1 MPYLVVMDGVA
12 QGMDTGFSTQ
22 RISSRTMRGLTAVGF
37 GIPIAVY
44 LWFLHHYSLNVVRSD
59 QWSDVTLISKSYG
72 GALTLSALWA
82 QHADNRILFPNLIV
96 LAMSRIDA
104 FNISVEEYISASFL
118 FAAIALIIVTH
129 KSRSPD
135 RPWIAYCPVAIVMA
149 SVVQA
154 ENILWGFQL
163 AWYLVLVL
171 LAGVIFILDRPSL
184 SKLGTV
190 GAVML
195 AVIGSYS
202 SVQGLLIWIAG
213 LLLLFYRRRPTPLIA
228 VWMAVGTLTTV
239 LYVYKLDI
247 QAGVPS
253 YLTAIHLPRQA
264 VRFYFE
270 SIGDVLGV
278 PLRSN
283 GVGADLVTGV
293 GIVIVALA
301 LFALWFGH
309 RYRAAESAAP
319 VGMALIVFG
328 LLFAFSTTWGRTY
341 GGPAAASASRYTTYD
356 LLILVGAYLTFLA
369 LPRSAVSTR
378 KSSRIM
384 TRTVAA
390 MLGCLIILVAV
401 FGFVNGIRWARS
413 SNANQI
419 LQAAVT
425 VDIDHIPDNL
435 VKTSLLEL
443 ETPASQLR
451 LDAHTLAA
459 HGLSLYSDPQAVARY
474 RSIAATLTKEGV
486 FRYKPPPPTEVE
498 FPATGAVLSG
508 KTLLIASTGKG
519 LYPVRVDFV
528 LSRGAVRQKVIATKL
543 GILGWTARW
552 NTSSVPNGSYLLQSV
567 VDTKSGVIA
576 SHPIVINVRN

>member
-1 MPYLVVMDGVA
+1 M
-12 QGMDTGFSTQ
+12 Q
-22 RISSRTMRGLTAVGF
+22 GLTALGF
-37 GIPIAVY
+37 GIPVAIY

-59 QWSDVTLISKSYG
+59 QWADVTLISKSYNG
-72 GALTLSALWA
+72 QLTLSALWT

-104 FNISVEEYISASFL
+104 FNISGEEYISASFL

-184 SKLGTV
+184 SKLGSI
-190 GAVML
+190 GAVIL

-202 SVQGLLIWIAG
+202 SVQGLFIWIAG

-228 VWMAVGTLTTV
+228 AWVAAGTLTTA
-239 LYVYKLDI
+239 LYFYNLNI

-278 PLRSN
+278 PLRSY

-301 LFALWFGH
+301 LFTLWFGH
-309 RYRAAESAAP
+309 RYREAQSAAP
-319 VGMALIVFG
+319 VGMALTVFG
-328 LLFAFSTTWGRTY
+328 LLFALSTTWGRTY
-341 GGPAAASASRYTTYD
+341 GGLPAASASRYTTYD

-369 LPRSAVSTR
+369 LPRSAISTHNSS
-378 KSSRIM
+378 SSRIT

-390 MLGCLIILVAV
+390 TLGCLIILVAV
-401 FGFVNGIRWARS
+401 FGFVNGIRWART
-413 SNANQI
+413 SNRNQI

-425 VDIDHIPDNL
+425 VDIDHIPGNL
-435 VKTSLLEL
+435 VKTFLLEL

-451 LDAHTLAA
+451 LDAHILAA

-474 RSIAATLTKEGV
+474 RSIAATLTKEGA

-498 FPATGAVLSG
+498 LPATGAVLSG
-508 KTLLIASTGKG
+508 KTLLIASAGKG

-528 LSRGAVRQKVIATKL
+528 LSRGTVRQKIIATKL
-543 GILGWTARW
+543 EILGWTARW

-567 VDTKSGVIA
+567 VDTRSGVIA
-576 SHPIVINVRN
+576 SHPIVVNVRN

>member
-1 MPYLVVMDGVA
+1 L
-12 QGMDTGFSTQ
+12 
-22 RISSRTMRGLTAVGF
+22 GF
-37 GIPIAVY
+37 GIPAAIY
-44 LWFLHHYSLNVVRSD
+44 LGFLHHYSLNVVRSD
-59 QWSDVTLISKSYG
+59 QWADVTLISKSYNG
-72 GALTLSALWA
+72 QLTLSALWA

-104 FNISVEEYISASFL
+104 FNISGEEYISASFL

-129 KSRSPD
+129 KRRSPD

-184 SKLGTV
+184 SKVGSI
-190 GAVML
+190 GAVIL

-202 SVQGLLIWIAG
+202 SVQGLFIWIAG
-213 LLLLFYRRRPTPLIA
+213 LLLLFYRRRPTPLTA
-228 VWMAVGTLTTV
+228 VWVTAGTLTTA
-239 LYVYKLDI
+239 LYFYKLDM

-253 YLTAIHLPRQA
+253 YLTAIHLPREA

-278 PLRSN
+278 PLRSY

-293 GIVIVALA
+293 GIMIVALA

-309 RYRAAESAAP
+309 RDREAQSAAP

-328 LLFAFSTTWGRTY
+328 LLFALSTTWGRTY
-341 GGPAAASASRYTTYD
+341 GGLAAASASRYTTYD

-369 LPRSAVSTR
+369 LPRSAISTCTSS
-378 KSSRIM
+378 SSRIM

-390 MLGCLIILVAV
+390 TLGCLIILVAV

-413 SNANQI
+413 SNRNQI

-425 VDIDHIPDNL
+425 VDIDHIPGNL
-435 VKTSLLEL
+435 VKTFLLEL

-451 LDAHTLAA
+451 LDAHILAT

-474 RSIAATLTKEGV
+474 RSIAATLTKEGA

-508 KTLLIASTGKG
+508 KTLLIASVGKG
-519 LYPVRVDFV
+519 LFPVRVDFV
-528 LSRGAVRQKVIATKL
+528 LSRGAVRQKIIAAKL
-543 GILGWTARW
+543 EILGWTARW
-552 NTSSVPNGSYLLQSV
+552 NTSSVPNGSYLLESV
-567 VDTKSGVIA
+567 VDTKPGVIA